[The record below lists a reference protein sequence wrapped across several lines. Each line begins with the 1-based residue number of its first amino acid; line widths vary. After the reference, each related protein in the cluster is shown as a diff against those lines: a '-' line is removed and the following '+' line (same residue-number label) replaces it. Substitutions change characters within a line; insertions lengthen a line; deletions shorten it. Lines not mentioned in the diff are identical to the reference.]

1 MSQGT
6 EGEPLTGAYPSSGI
20 SRGAETP
27 SDPFGPDT
35 SEDVYSDPFSSSTTV
50 RPTVEPSGDPV
61 STPTHRTE
69 TDERPASYED
79 PFGIPAEGESGDHQT
94 FVTSIPRVDPSAGFG
109 REDRPGA
116 DQNRT
121 GSVTSDAPQGVRNG
135 SSAYTPDVPEPRAE
149 PNSLSAATQGSG
161 VHDAERIA
169 ATRTAPQD
177 IFRNTQDLSDPAATR
192 AHATPYAA
200 EEKPDAGVSVASY
213 PSAEA
218 APPVPRGGRRGFGL
232 RRMIQSE
239 NLPTAPMRVVERL
252 ANSPF
257 ANPRR
262 FKERTEVRRTLNFS
276 LRLAET
282 MFHFGADSRDVET
295 AIVATCATYGVED
308 VDVDI
313 TNQSVIINYISE
325 SDGTK
330 DSPGVAANS
339 DEVFSHTVV
348 RVVRSWSDNYAGLT
362 ETHRLVKRITNGDLS
377 RAEAERRLAR
387 ILSKPKPY
395 PRWLVNLCNSSA
407 AGVLTVGI
415 GGTWLGAIVS
425 FLTFTVVQFMAG
437 KLAAWRIPSFFTM
450 AACSALVTLIAMVL
464 YALGAPVSPAHI
476 VGSGLIMLL
485 PTLTLVSTI
494 QDAINGFPVTSAGRL
509 IATGLSFTGL
519 IVGIAI
525 AVSITTSLGFREIEV
540 DSVVFSGAEP
550 LVNIVFM
557 LIATALIAI
566 TVQVKP
572 RHILPGVFSS
582 FCGLA
587 VFHLFALAGAG
598 GRMTSMLG
606 AIGVGCASA
615 LIAQRHLIPQ
625 VVLAV
630 PGLTFL
636 LPGLTIFRGMYTLTV
651 NIDPVTGL
659 IPMLNAGAII
669 MSMAASVVLG
679 NYLMRPFMSKDP
691 ETRRK
696 LVRRRKQE
704 PDPLGN

>member
-1 MSQGT
+1 MSEGT

-20 SRGAETP
+20 SQGSEET

-35 SEDVYSDPFSSSTTV
+35 SEDVYSDPFFGTSTIRTVSQPSDDVASSRS
-50 RPTVEPSGDPV
+50 PHEPHEPPV
-61 STPTHRTE
+61 
-69 TDERPASYED
+69 AYED
-79 PFGIPAEGESGDHQT
+79 PFGVPSEADPGEAQT
-94 FVTSIPRVDPSAGFG
+94 FVSAMPIVDSGQDRTDSRSRNVTADSTDPSS
-109 REDRPGA
+109 
-116 DQNRT
+116 
-121 GSVTSDAPQGVRNG
+121 GSQPPTSRSG
-135 SSAYTPDVPEPRAE
+135 SSAYHPERPAPEAAE
-149 PNSLSAATQGSG
+149 NSLGAATQGSG
-161 VHDAERIA
+161 VHDAERIGA
-169 ATRTAPQD
+169 ARSAPHD
-177 IFRNTQDLSDPAATR
+177 IFRNTQDLSESSSIPSREGYSTNDAPDPGVTR
-192 AHATPYAA
+192 
-200 EEKPDAGVSVASY
+200 ASY

-218 APPVPRGGRRGFGL
+218 SPPVPGTGRRSFGI
-232 RRMIQSE
+232 RRMMHSE

-262 FKERTEVRRTLNFS
+262 FQERTEVRKTLNFS

-282 MFHFGADSRDVET
+282 MFHFGADARDVET

-308 VDVDI
+308 VDIDI
-313 TNQSVIINYISE
+313 TNQSVVINYISE
-325 SDGTK
+325 SGNVGLD
-330 DSPGVAANS
+330 ANG

-377 RAEAERRLAR
+377 RTEAEKRLSR

-407 AGVLTVGI
+407 AAAITVGI
-415 GGTWLGAIVS
+415 GGTWLGSIVS
-425 FLTFTVVQFMAG
+425 FLTFTVVQYMAG

-450 AACSALVTLIAMVL
+450 AACSSLVTLIAMILFAV
-464 YALGAPVSPAHI
+464 GAPVSPAHI

-509 IATGLSFTGL
+509 ISTGLSFMGL

-525 AVSITTSLGFREIEV
+525 AVSITTSLGFREIDV

-572 RHILPGVFSS
+572 EHILPGVFSS
-582 FCGLA
+582 LCGLT
-587 VFHLFALAGAG
+587 VFHLFALTGAG
-598 GRMTSMLG
+598 GRMTSMVG

-615 LIAQRHLIPQ
+615 LIAQRRLIPQ

-669 MSMAASVVLG
+669 MAMAAAVVLG

-691 ETRRK
+691 QIQRK